1 LVRALKRRGT
11 EVPNA
16 PSHRSTPTD
25 ALHTPGDD
33 PATRV
38 WTELTLEQQQHVAH
52 IVAVLVRRIRQQP
65 QPDPRSEP
73 LEIPYIRK
81 EQVKARDEHA

>member
-1 LVRALKRRGT
+1 MLLATARRRPT
-11 EVPNA
+11 
-16 PSHRSTPTD
+16 RSIR
-25 ALHTPGDD
+25 L
-33 PATRV
+33 ATTRPPRV
-38 WTELTLEQQQHVAH
+38 WTELTLEQQQRVAH

-65 QPDPRSEP
+65 QPDSRSEP